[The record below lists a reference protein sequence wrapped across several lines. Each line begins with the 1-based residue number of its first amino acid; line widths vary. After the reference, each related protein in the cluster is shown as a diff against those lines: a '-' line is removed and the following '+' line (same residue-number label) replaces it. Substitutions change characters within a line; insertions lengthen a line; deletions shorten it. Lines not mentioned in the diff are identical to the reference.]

1 MKVGTAPI
9 NWNNDDLRDLRP
21 EMPFEAVLDAMVDTG
36 YSGTEIGYN
45 YPDDTAVLGRALA
58 ARDLELSGAYHWVRL
73 ADPEADRAFEIEQ
86 ALHMARRLRALEA
99 RTLIVADRL
108 TPERSAVAGRAGGP
122 DAPQLTDAGW
132 TLLVDGLHDL
142 AAQLAELGVKLA
154 YHPHVGT
161 YVETQQEMDTLLE
174 RTDPGLVGLCLDVGH
189 LAYAGGDPLQAAR
202 QHATRIR
209 YVHLKDVDPDV
220 LAECRREQ
228 VSFLD
233 ALRRYVF
240 TELGQGCA
248 QVREVV
254 QQLAENGYEGWL
266 VVEQDTSPGDP
277 TETARRSRQF
287 LRTELGV

>member
-21 EMPFEAVLDAMVDTG
+21 EMPFEAVLDAMVDAG

-45 YPDDTAVLGRALA
+45 YPDDPAVLGAALA
-58 ARDLELSGAYHWVRL
+58 ERGLDLSGAYHWVRL
-73 ADPEADRAFEIEQ
+73 ADAEADRTLEIEQ
-86 ALHMARRLRALEA
+86 ALGTASKLRALGA

-108 TPERSAVAGRAGGP
+108 TPERAAVAGRADGP
-122 DAPQLTDAGW
+122 DAPRLTEAGW
-132 TLLVDGLHDL
+132 TLLVDGLHEL
-142 AAQLAELGVKLA
+142 AARLAELGVKLA

-189 LAYAGGDPLQAAR
+189 LAYAGGDPLLAVQQHAAR
-202 QHATRIR
+202 VR

-220 LAECRREQ
+220 LEVCRREQ
-228 VSFLD
+228 VGFLD

-240 TELGQGCA
+240 TELGEGRA

-254 QQLAENGYEGWL
+254 QQLAGYDGWL
-266 VVEQDTSPGDP
+266 VVEQDTAPGNP
-277 TETARRSRQF
+277 TETARRSREY
-287 LRTELGV
+287 LRHELGV